1 MLALAL
7 CAATT
12 ALLVRSQTNYG
23 LGPDDGSS
31 KILFGWRFS
40 PTLVA
45 VIYVQ
50 LTSMLVDDVKRLEPF
65 ARLART
71 KGSEASS
78 SILQKPGAWWNALHD
93 GLSRE
98 KNGGDSRGW
107 VLFCAT
113 LVNVL
118 GFLLISP
125 LSSALLVSDDVTV
138 PRQIG
143 FLRLTPQTDAPL
155 SLNQG
160 RAAHFRT
167 ISHFA
172 QNVTT
177 SPWVTDRWTMLPFW
191 PADWGSAPLGSL
203 PSASQTWRVETTVF
217 KNELSCSKMKM
228 DDLSA
233 ETVTLGNPDNH
244 TNVTAISAT
253 WSSGD
258 CKMGFRITM
267 YGDIVLI
274 AGGASWSNSSEIN
287 IGRPFLN
294 ETQTDGC
301 KDHDYLLLSEPWEGN
316 GTMNV
321 HLCTTTYSMANVTAS
336 VDLSGIEPNI
346 SFNESEYTQNRQQVP
361 DSLMNAKTMRDLTLD
376 PEWSS
381 YMLTLGFEKPPSL
394 HGPSTLLWVLYDN
407 NLTAMVEDEN
417 VAIRAGEIQQRFF
430 GEMLQSSLI
439 EQGAS
444 QYFPIR
450 GHVKTVERRVTATA
464 GPAITLIILLFISS
478 CLLLVAWR
486 CSRLQHMPLNLKTD
500 PSSSAGVTS
509 LVVDSPRTRF
519 SFKDLSQASDKEL
532 QGLLKGK
539 RYYTDSK
546 ALHEMDSDQAE
557 VANPTTGKSS
567 PESATKTN
575 WVPRVLRLPTLLALL
590 LCLVVVLVG
599 VVVLYH
605 FAQQSKLYKKAF
617 VYQASISIF
626 NKQVSTVGP
635 FSMVP
640 TLIAVGIGLWWGAI
654 DNNFCRLQPFLAMAK
669 RYRPL
674 SESVYLSYQSSY
686 WMWATI
692 KAILNRHW
700 MLVLV
705 TLGTAVSPIFTTS
718 MSALF
723 QHETGVITET
733 QMLER
738 SLEVRQIPHIF
749 TAVEYTVRDA
759 SNFVASVIGQ
769 LHGNLTSHWIYTAA
783 NQLTLNGSEPAWSKD
798 GWSFVPVDLRNV
810 SFSLPGGTESNHQGG
825 FSQNSRINVSFST
838 PAIRGRIEC
847 SPYEGLSNLSSW
859 LTVTD
864 VSNSSLWTMN
874 PSTGNIKTA
883 YQLGVGF
890 KYNSGLPSMMF
901 PLEPS
906 RNFTNCE
913 RCTSIFANPSSVTCC
928 GNGTSLEADPMAAI
942 GYWSPNSNPAS
953 WNPRTWQ
960 RNITTKWIHGHAR
973 VAVEHDGSSSS
984 PHLLFTDIPSIAAMN
999 CMPLVET
1006 ASAEVTVDPTT
1017 GEVRAFSITDEPQTA
1032 DNAFSDSFLAHRT
1045 SNRVQATVTYNAT
1058 ISYGMLFMTQML
1070 TAVNVRSLYGPGR
1083 VLGWTIEDRGDN
1095 TFNIRDEA
1103 NGLNLDFMSYSMYSM
1118 ANKDPSALID
1128 PTVFTRYA
1136 SKTFSTFFQHFAS
1149 SNISMERGSLAY
1161 QPINASL
1168 PSDLPPAVTDVTLM
1182 EDAPLADQQ
1191 DVIHPISHT
1200 NRTVVVRV
1208 SKHIELLQMNA
1219 VAIWLSVSILA
1230 WLIIATVTVTIFH
1243 RQYLR
1248 RLVRNVECLGDV
1260 LVLTAGSESLV
1271 HVIQEIQA
1279 GRIAESEKSRLFAR
1293 LGWFQDGDGKARWGV
1308 EMAEGDMTRPGVQ
1321 WLDHGGKNIGGTDS
1335 V

>member
-1 MLALAL
+1 MARSPSPDISLDDRTSHHNDLSASLLDPTHSRPSTLRSPSIESLRQRDDGPTPNSFNNSQRRGYSSRFREEGDETDQNIRLKNGASETTIIPSPNTPASDLLLSKIPADGRGSPPSWLPFTLKNSFLSLLSMLALAL

-125 LSSALLVSDDVTV
+125 LSSALL
-138 PRQIG
+138 
-143 FLRLTPQTDAPL
+143 
-155 SLNQG
+155 
-160 RAAHFRT
+160 
-167 ISHFA
+167 
-172 QNVTT
+172 
-177 SPWVTDRWTMLPFW
+177 
-191 PADWGSAPLGSL
+191 
-203 PSASQTWRVETTVF
+203 
-217 KNELSCSKMKM
+217 
-228 DDLSA
+228 
-233 ETVTLGNPDNH
+233 
-244 TNVTAISAT
+244 
-253 WSSGD
+253 
-258 CKMGFRITM
+258 
-267 YGDIVLI
+267 
-274 AGGASWSNSSEIN
+274 
-287 IGRPFLN
+287 
-294 ETQTDGC
+294 
-301 KDHDYLLLSEPWEGN
+301 
-316 GTMNV
+316 
-321 HLCTTTYSMANVTAS
+321 
-336 VDLSGIEPNI
+336 PNI

-444 QYFPIR
+444 QYIPIQ

-486 CSRLQHMPLNLKTD
+486 CSRLQHRPLNLKTD

-557 VANPTTGKSS
+557 VANTTTGKSS
-567 PESATKTN
+567 PGSATKTN

-605 FAQQSKLYKKAF
+605 FAQLSKLYKKAF

-973 VAVEHDGSSSS
+973 VAVEHDVSSSS

-1017 GEVRAFSITDEPQTA
+1017 GGVRAFSITDEPQTA

-1208 SKHIELLQMNA
+1208 SKQIELLQMNA